1 MRSEPAGQI
10 LENKEEA
17 QPLDALAVVVLM
29 AKKRPQREPVVG

>member
-17 QPLDALAVVVLM
+17 QPLDALAGVIPDGKET
-29 AKKRPQREPVVG
+29 ASA